1 MNHDSY
7 DDAYLRDILKNV
19 RTIAILGASP
29 NSARPSYEVMQF
41 LAAHDYRVFP
51 VNPGQAGK
59 EVGGLVFYGSL
70 ADVPEPIDMVD
81 VFRAPENLPGILE
94 DVLSLKHRPSVLWG
108 QLGVRDDAVAVKA
121 EAAGIKVVMDRCPK
135 IEYPLLFPKS
145 V

>member
-7 DDAYLRDILKNV
+7 DDSYLRDILKNV
-19 RTIAILGASP
+19 RTIAVLGASP
-29 NSARPSYEVMQF
+29 NSARPSYEVMHF
-41 LAAHDYRVFP
+41 LAAHGYRVFP

-59 EVGGLVFYGSL
+59 EVGELVFYASL
-70 ADVPEPIDMVD
+70 TDVPEPIDMVD

-108 QLGVRDDAVAVKA
+108 QLGVRDDEVAGKA

-135 IEYPLLFPKS
+135 IEYPRLLPETA
-145 V
+145 

>member
-19 RTIAILGASP
+19 RTIAVLGAST
-29 NSARPSYEVMQF
+29 NSTRPSYEVMHF
-41 LAAHDYRVFP
+41 LAEHGYRVFP

-81 VFRAPENLPGILE
+81 VFRAPENLPAILE
-94 DVLSLKHRPSVLWG
+94 EVLALKNRPSVLWG
-108 QLGVRDDAVAVKA
+108 QLGVRDDAVAGKA
-121 EAAGIKVVMDRCPK
+121 EAAGMKVVMNRCPV
-135 IEYPLLFPKS
+135 IEYPQLFPEA

>member
-7 DDAYLRDILKNV
+7 DDSYLRDILNNV
-19 RTIAILGASP
+19 RTIAVLGASP
-29 NSARPSYEVMQF
+29 NSARPSYEVMHF
-41 LAAHDYRVFP
+41 LAAHGYRVFP

-59 EVGGLVFYGSL
+59 EVGGLVFYASL
-70 ADVPEPIDMVD
+70 TDVPEPIDMVD

-108 QLGVRDDAVAVKA
+108 QLGVRDDEVAGKA

-135 IEYPLLFPKS
+135 IEYPRLLPENA
-145 V
+145 